1 MIAASNAAWLG
12 DLRRAIAGPNPG
24 GAVYPAL
31 IGLETD
37 SDAAMGI
44 SLRAFSLV
52 AAGVTPQPCQE
63 RSALVHCVVSC
74 EKNKE
79 TNVLLCRV
87 SQAAIL
93 RS

>member
-1 MIAASNAAWLG
+1 MIAASSAAWLG
-12 DLRRAIAGPNPG
+12 DLRRAIGGPNSVA
-24 GAVYPAL
+24 AVYPAL

-44 SLRAFSLV
+44 SLKAFSLL
-52 AAGVTPQPCQE
+52 AAGVTRRPCQE
-63 RSALVHCVVSC
+63 RYSLVHCVVSC
-74 EKNKE
+74 EKNKG
-79 TNVLLCRV
+79 TTVLLCRV